1 MMIKA
6 AKRKKEGGRW
16 MRWEGRYL
24 GFGHARAVRESD
36 FHTIASGAQYFSAPL
51 GKVWFSQGQLGYLQ
65 IRIIKNITVFLVPG
79 EHAPLPYVFFPLQG
93 PTPSVEMGAF

>member
-6 AKRKKEGGRW
+6 AKRKEEGGRW

-36 FHTIASGAQYFSAPL
+36 FHTIASEAQYFSAPL

-65 IRIIKNITVFLVPG
+65 IRIIKNITVFLVPASMLLSLG
-79 EHAPLPYVFFPLQG
+79 RTHSIRGDVG
-93 PTPSVEMGAF
+93 PFRIGQC